1 MRKLCLIHLFCV
13 NVIFIYFSHNY
24 EQTDRQENTIWKLKS
39 RHWMSAHWLQL
50 QFSFL
55 LFKFMN
61 QNTVVFPTNVINGLL
76 DTQSSCVFMVKKRIK
91 MYDDMS
97 KANTVFYA
105 DNSNFTENGKLGSSS
120 SGHQFNPTTRRM
132 VMVDNS
138 PPPCRIIRQFCISL
152 QRAKV

>member
-1 MRKLCLIHLFCV
+1 
-13 NVIFIYFSHNY
+13 
-24 EQTDRQENTIWKLKS
+24 
-39 RHWMSAHWLQL
+39 
-50 QFSFL
+50 
-55 LFKFMN
+55 MN

-120 SGHQFNPTTRRM
+120 SGH
-132 VMVDNS
+132 
-138 PPPCRIIRQFCISL
+138 
-152 QRAKV
+152 